1 VVLVTFFYLRV
12 LTIGIDYN
20 KEVID
25 MHHEGGKELK
35 CEACDIKFENQ
46 EEMDKHMKEAHG
58 QESSGGEHGH

>member
-1 VVLVTFFYLRV
+1 
-12 LTIGIDYN
+12 
-20 KEVID
+20 

-58 QESSGGEHGH
+58 QESSGGGEHDH